1 MSFSSPSGAHAS
13 AISDELRLVG
23 VDFKDDALLARFA
36 NGSNISVALNRYPR
50 LHRATPAQRKKWR
63 LIGKG
68 LGVRW
73 ESLDEDLSV
82 ENLLFA
88 TSKTAA

>member
-1 MSFSSPSGAHAS
+1 
-13 AISDELRLVG
+13 
-23 VDFKDDALLARFA
+23 
-36 NGSNISVALNRYPR
+36 
-50 LHRATPAQRKKWR
+50 LHRATPAQRKKWW